1 MLSYEPLV
9 PRLRHSAMLHV
20 SQSAAK
26 QPRTTPALRQDA
38 TVHLTHRQSYIK
50 CACAGGGERT
60 VTSAPVQVGQ
70 TSVQRRAR
78 HAAARAAA
86 TSKCAMATRAVLQT
100 FERYQRERVAFV
112 SAVAEMAA
120 SPANVQALQQAGAM
134 ALLRPLLLDNV
145 PRCAPLRNKPQL
157 R

>member
-1 MLSYEPLV
+1 MLSYGALV
-9 PRLRHSAMLHV
+9 TRLRHSAMVHV

-26 QPRTTPALRQDA
+26 QPRTTPALRQHT

-50 CACAGGGERT
+50 CTCAGGGERT

-70 TSVQRRAR
+70 TSVQRRAW

-134 ALLRPLLLDNV
+134 ALLRPLLLDTV
-145 PRCAPLRNKPQL
+145 PRCAPLQNEPQL